1 METVQIRLP
10 RDQLKRIDR
19 DVRAGRYKSRSE
31 AVRDYLNRLDLLS
44 TFSDFQQLAEDE
56 NVSKRELLEA
66 VKEERR
72 NIYRKYLG

>member
-72 NIYRKYLG
+72 KIYRTYLG